1 MQAHKAKKGRICFCT
16 LVPKLYFTKKRN
28 MNRILT
34 LCLFAAIA
42 FCSCNSAATKTA
54 DKSTN
59 KDSVTENP
67 IVTAINLLGSYV
79 GQFGDN
85 KITLLITKATT
96 DSVVGRSVV
105 GGNDRPF
112 TGLIKNIDGKY
123 IISAKEPGDDQYD
136 GAFDFTVDPKQPNV
150 ISGSWK
156 PNTPTATLKEKT
168 YSLQRREF
176 RYLQDVGDYPQSSK
190 KLLKEEDVEN
200 LVKPE
205 LEMMRNEI
213 FARHG
218 FCFQKKALRQV
229 FENKDWYIP
238 NTIDIKNDLT
248 DIEKKN
254 IVLIKKYEKYAADY
268 GDDYGR

>member
-1 MQAHKAKKGRICFCT
+1 MFLCVGAKIVF
-16 LVPKLYFTKKRN
+16 YKKTN
-28 MNRILT
+28 MNKILISCLAVIIT
-34 LCLFAAIA
+34 LG
-42 FCSCNSAATKTA
+42 SCNNSSSKTA
-54 DKSTN
+54 DKNTD
-59 KDSVTENP
+59 KEAVAENP
-67 IVTAINLLGSYV
+67 VVAAINLLGSYV

-96 DSVVGRSVV
+96 DSIVGRSIV

-112 TGLIKNIDGKY
+112 AGLVKNVDGKY
-123 IISAKEPGDDQYD
+123 MISAKEPGDDKYD
-136 GAFDFTVDPKQPNV
+136 GAFDFTIDPKQPDV
-150 ISGSWK
+150 VTGSWK

-176 RYLQDVGDYPQSSK
+176 RYLQDVGDYPQASK
-190 KLLKEEDVEN
+190 RLLTDSDVDN
-200 LVKPE
+200 LLKPE

-248 DIEKKN
+248 DTEKKN
-254 IVLIKKYEKYAADY
+254 IVLIKKYEKYAAEY